1 MNQTRRREET
11 FKRLFMTQFYP
22 EDSFEDVVKANDEL
36 ETLDPE
42 ADIHPYIEPELGNG
56 IKEAD
61 LKLINDKVEVIREHL
76 KDIDDLINAN
86 VTGWKTS
93 RMAKV
98 DLTILRLAC
107 YELKY
112 DDTIPTKVS
121 VNEAVELAKKYG
133 TEKSG
138 SFVNG
143 VLRHIIIALDSKPE
157 EKTPEEDSSEEK
169 TDE

>member
-11 FKRLFMTQFYP
+11 FKRLFMIQFYP
-22 EDSFEDVVKANDEL
+22 EDSFDEVVQANDEL

-42 ADIHPYIEPELGNG
+42 AEVHPYIEPELGNG

-61 LKLINDKVEVIREHL
+61 LKLINDKVEAIREHI
-76 KDIDDLINAN
+76 KDIDELINAN

-112 DDTIPTKVS
+112 DDSIPEKVS

-143 VLRHIIIALDSKPE
+143 VLRHIMIALNDKPE
-157 EKTPEEDSSEEK
+157 
-169 TDE
+169 TDETAFEENTDE